1 MTSKMIL
8 MHRFLYLVMVVSVLF
23 VTESCIVFKNILML
37 KYFGVVWVGK
47 ISLEYVSAFRIP
59 NCIEMELVCT

>member
-1 MTSKMIL
+1 
-8 MHRFLYLVMVVSVLF
+8 
-23 VTESCIVFKNILML
+23 ML